1 MKKLI
6 IISSYPNNQQKE
18 NILSECID
26 KFKVLDF
33 DILIV
38 SHYPIPQYI
47 QNKVNYCFIDNQNV
61 LLPYELTPKYWSIN
75 DNFDIIINNH
85 GHQLTVST
93 NIKTGIDFASVNNYE
108 FFLFTESDNL
118 IDESDINKIDE
129 LSFLMFSTN
138 KKMFFFN
145 HLVETRPIY
154 ETLIFGGIPSYYQ
167 ENIKLPLKVEDI
179 LNNHKFI
186 DLSLEKI
193 LYEQSNK
200 KDDYLLIKTD
210 SKSYFN
216 NSSLN
221 RITHDYNVEIIGSN
235 LNDNLVLWISN
246 TSKDKNITF
255 IINDETELILGPK
268 HWYYCFKTI
277 GDSVNVTIDDNGVLS
292 HKNFIITNENKKKYT
307 EKGMITFN
315 NSN

>member
-6 IISSYPNNQQKE
+6 IISTYPNNQQKE
-18 NILSECID
+18 NILSECVD

-38 SHYPIPQYI
+38 SHYPIPPYI

-75 DNFDIIINNH
+75 DNFNITINNH

-93 NIKTGIDFASVNNYE
+93 NIKAGIDFASANNYE

-118 IDESDINKIDE
+118 IDESDINKINE
-129 LSFLMFSTN
+129 LSFLMFSSN

-145 HLVETRPIY
+145 HLVENYPIY

-193 LYEQSNK
+193 LYEQSNE

-292 HKNFIITNENKKKYT
+292 YKNFIITDENKKKYT